1 MMWGNWLDSQ
11 VHFEQ
16 WVIPFWHVLQAQNLM
31 VKRAG
36 GSLLLSIQ
44 INRDAQQPVS
54 TQLCIALRDMILT
67 GGFLAGERLPA
78 SRTLARDLGLSR
90 TTVIEVFDRLVAE
103 GLLESRTGAGTFV
116 SAVLNVSRPK
126 PPQPDAPS
134 LVHTAP
140 RLSGMM
146 AQAVSRFG
154 DRKRLPHM
162 PRAFTT
168 ALPAFD
174 VFPMAQWA
182 RLSAKYLRGARDDI
196 MGYGD
201 PDGSPQLRRALAAH
215 LRVNRGI
222 TCDAEQIFIVGGA
235 QQAFHLIGSTLLN
248 PGENVWFENPGA
260 IGARNSLIA
269 CGANLVPVPVDTE
282 GLRVDEAL
290 RLSPQFRLAF
300 VTPSH
305 QQPMGSV
312 MSLERRFALL
322 HAAERAGAWVIED
335 DYDGEFF
342 FSGRPPP
349 TLKSVDTNGQ
359 VIYVGT
365 FSKSLFPALRLG
377 YMLVPPAL
385 VDTFGTIMRKFL
397 PGVPSHTQAM
407 VAEFIDEGHF
417 SSHVRRMRLIYQER
431 HDALLAAARQ
441 RLTGLLDVLPA
452 HSGLHTIALLPA
464 SVSEMAVSR
473 DADQR
478 QVTASPISRFALA
491 PVAVNGLVLGYGG
504 VSPKL
509 ITAGV
514 EVLAQVLDAR
524 LSPAAIRRAR
534 AREPARGL

>member
-1 MMWGNWLDSQ
+1 MMGGNWLGSQ

-16 WVIPFWHVLQAQNLM
+16 WVIPFWHATYTEPLM

-116 SAVLNVSRPK
+116 SAVLNVSRPR

-201 PDGSPQLRRALAAH
+201 PDGSPQLRRALASH

-269 CGANLVPVPVDTE
+269 CGANLVPVPVDDE

-305 QQPMGSV
+305 QQPMGCV

-349 TLKSVDTNGQ
+349 TLKSVDTTGQ

-407 VAEFIDEGHF
+407 VAEFINEGHF
-417 SSHVRRMRLIYQER
+417 ASHVRRMRLIYQER
-431 HDALLAAARQ
+431 HDALLTASRQ
-441 RLTGLLDVLPA
+441 RLDGLLKVQPS
-452 HSGLHTIALLPA
+452 HSGLHAVALLPA

-478 QVTASPISRFALA
+478 QVTASPIGRFALA
-491 PVAVNGLVLGYGG
+491 PVAVNGLVLGFGG

-514 EVLAQVLDAR
+514 EVLAQVLEAR
-524 LSPAAIRRAR
+524 LSPATARQARAR
-534 AREPARGL
+534 ALVRGL

>member
-1 MMWGNWLDSQ
+1 
-11 VHFEQ
+11 
-16 WVIPFWHVLQAQNLM
+16 M

-36 GSLLLSIQ
+36 GSLLLSIK
-44 INRDAQQPVS
+44 IDRGSHQPVS
-54 TQLCIALRDMILT
+54 TQLAIALRDMILT
-67 GGFLAGERLPA
+67 GGFLPGERLPA

-90 TTVIEVFDRLVAE
+90 TTIIEVFDRLVAE
-103 GLLESRTGAGTFV
+103 GLVESHTGAGTFV
-116 SAVLNVSRPK
+116 SSVLNASRPR
-126 PPQPDAPS
+126 PPQPDAPAV
-134 LVHTAP
+134 LRLAP
-140 RLSGMM
+140 RLSTMM

-154 DRKRLPHM
+154 ERKRLPHV

-182 RLSAKYLRGARDDI
+182 RLSAKYLRGAREEI

-201 PDGSPQLRRALAAH
+201 PDGSPQLRRALASH
-215 LRVNRGI
+215 LRANRGI
-222 TCDAEQIFIVGGA
+222 TCDPEQIFIVAGA

-248 PGENVWFENPGA
+248 PGEKVWFENPGA

-269 CGANLVPVPVDTE
+269 CGADLVPVPVDGE

-342 FSGRPPP
+342 FGGRPPP
-349 TLKSVDTNGQ
+349 TLKSVDTTGQ

-365 FSKSLFPALRLG
+365 FSKSLFPSLRLG
-377 YMLVPPAL
+377 YLLVPPAL
-385 VDTFGTIMRKFL
+385 VDTFRTIMSKFL
-397 PGVPSHTQAM
+397 QGVPSHTQSV
-407 VAEFIDEGHF
+407 VAEFLEEGHF
-417 SSHVRRMRLIYQER
+417 SAHVRRMRHTYLER
-431 HDALLAAARQ
+431 HEALLSASRQ
-441 RLTGLLDVLPA
+441 RLAGLLEVVPT
-452 HSGLHTIALLPA
+452 HSGLHTIAHLPA
-464 SVSEMAVSR
+464 TVSEVAVAR
-473 DADQR
+473 DADAHNIT
-478 QVTASPISRFALA
+478 VSPIGRFALA
-491 PVAVNGLVLGYGG
+491 PVGVNGLVLGFGG

-509 ITAGV
+509 IEAGV
-514 EVLAQVLDAR
+514 DVLAQVLEAR
-524 LSPAAIRRAR
+524 LAPTAVRRAR
-534 AREPARGL
+534 ARH

>member
-1 MMWGNWLDSQ
+1 MGSQ

-16 WVIPFWHVLQAQNLM
+16 LVIPYSDVFYAQHLM

-44 INRDAQQPVS
+44 IDRDAQQPVS
-54 TQLCIALRDMILT
+54 TQLCIALREIILT

-78 SRTLARDLGLSR
+78 SRTLARDLSLSR
-90 TTVIEVFDRLVAE
+90 NTVIEVFDRLVAE

-116 SAVLNVSRPK
+116 SAALNLGRPK
-126 PPQPDAPS
+126 PQQSNASLQVHSAPQ
-134 LVHTAP
+134 
-140 RLSGMM
+140 LSSMM

-154 DRKRLPHM
+154 DRKRLPHTA
-162 PRAFTT
+162 RAFTT

-174 VFPMAQWA
+174 LFPMAQWA
-182 RLSAKYLRGARDDI
+182 RLSAKYLRSARDDI
-196 MGYGD
+196 LGYGD
-201 PDGSPQLRRALAAH
+201 SDGLPQLRRALASH

-222 TCDAEQIFIVGGA
+222 ACEAEQIFIVGGA

-269 CGANLVPVPVDTE
+269 CGANLVPVPVDAE

-305 QQPMGSV
+305 QQPMGNV

-322 HAAERAGAWVIED
+322 SAAERAGAWVIED

-342 FSGRPPP
+342 FTGRPPP
-349 TLKSVDTNGQ
+349 ALKSVDTNGR

-377 YMLVPPAL
+377 YVLVPPTL
-385 VDTFGTIMRKFL
+385 VDTFGTIMSNFL
-397 PGVPSHTQAM
+397 SGVPSHTQAI
-407 VAEFIDEGHF
+407 VAEFIDEGYF
-417 SSHVRRMRLIYQER
+417 ASHVRRMRLIYRER
-431 HDALLAAARQ
+431 HDVLLACAQQ
-441 RLTGLLDVLPA
+441 RLAGLLDVQPT

-464 SVSEMAVSR
+464 SISEMAISR
-473 DADQR
+473 DAEQR
-478 QVTASPISRFALA
+478 QISVSPISRFALA
-491 PVAVNGLVLGYGG
+491 PVEFNGLVLGYAGI
-504 VSPKL
+504 SPKL

-514 EVLAQVLDAR
+514 EVLAQVLEAR
-524 LSPAAIRRAR
+524 MSPAGKRKKSAR
-534 AREPARGL
+534 

>member
-1 MMWGNWLDSQ
+1 
-11 VHFEQ
+11 
-16 WVIPFWHVLQAQNLM
+16 M

-36 GSLLLSIQ
+36 GSLLLSIK
-44 INRDAQQPVS
+44 IDRDAHQPVS
-54 TQLCIALRDMILT
+54 TQLCIALREMILT

-103 GLLESRTGAGTFV
+103 GLVESRTGAGTYV

-134 LVHTAP
+134 VVHTAP
-140 RLSGMM
+140 RLSGLM

-201 PDGSPQLRRALAAH
+201 PDGSPQLRRALASH

-222 TCDAEQIFIVGGA
+222 TCDAEQIFIVSGA

-365 FSKSLFPALRLG
+365 FSKALFPALRLG
-377 YMLVPPAL
+377 YLLVPPAL
-385 VDTFGTIMRKFL
+385 VDTFRTIMSKFL
-397 PGVPSHTQAM
+397 AGVPSHTQAM

-417 SSHVRRMRLIYQER
+417 ASHVRRMRLIYQER
-431 HDALLAAARQ
+431 HDTLIAASRQ
-441 RLTGLLDVLPA
+441 RLAGLLDVRPT
-452 HSGLHTIALLPA
+452 HGGLHTIALLPA
-464 SVSEMAVSR
+464 SASEVAISR

-478 QVTASPISRFALA
+478 QVTASPIGRFALA

-514 EVLAQVLDAR
+514 EVLAQVLEAR
-524 LSPAAIRRAR
+524 QSPTAARKAK

>member
-1 MMWGNWLDSQ
+1 
-11 VHFEQ
+11 
-16 WVIPFWHVLQAQNLM
+16 M

-54 TQLCIALRDMILT
+54 TQLCIALREIILT

-78 SRTLARDLGLSR
+78 SRTLARDLSLSR
-90 TTVIEVFDRLVAE
+90 NTVIEVFDRLVAE

-116 SAVLNVSRPK
+116 SAALSQDRPK
-126 PPQPDAPS
+126 PEQSDAPP
-134 LVHTAP
+134 LVKTAP
-140 RLSGMM
+140 QLSGMM

-154 DRKRLPHM
+154 DRKRLPHVA
-162 PRAFTT
+162 RAFTT

-182 RLSAKYLRGARDDI
+182 RLSRDDI
-196 MGYGD
+196 LGYGD
-201 PDGSPQLRRALAAH
+201 PDGLPQLRRALASH

-222 TCDAEQIFIVGGA
+222 ACEAEQIFIVGGA
-235 QQAFHLIGSTLLN
+235 QQAFHLIGSTLVN

-269 CGANLVPVPVDTE
+269 CGANLVPVPVDGE

-305 QQPMGSV
+305 QQPMGNV

-322 HAAERAGAWVIED
+322 SAAEQAGAWVIED
-335 DYDGEFF
+335 DYDGEFYF
-342 FSGRPPP
+342 TGRPPP
-349 TLKSVDTNGQ
+349 ALKSVDTNGR

-377 YMLVPPAL
+377 YVLVPPTL
-385 VDTFGTIMRKFL
+385 VDTFGTIMSNFL
-397 PGVPSHTQAM
+397 SGVPSHTQAI
-407 VAEFIDEGHF
+407 VAEFIDEGFF
-417 SSHVRRMRLIYQER
+417 SSHVRRMRLIYRER
-431 HDALLAAARQ
+431 HDVLLACAQQ
-441 RLTGLLDVLPA
+441 RLAGMLDVKPT
-452 HSGLHTIALLPA
+452 HGGLHTTALLPA
-464 SVSEMAVSR
+464 SISEITISR
-473 DADQR
+473 DALQR
-478 QVTASPISRFALA
+478 QISVSPISRYALA
-491 PVAVNGLVLGYGG
+491 PVPFNGLVLGYAG

-514 EVLAQVLDAR
+514 EVLAQVLEAHMSLAGKRKDSAK
-524 LSPAAIRRAR
+524 
-534 AREPARGL
+534 